1 MRINTLFLILVA
13 LCFNLAQEVVNYNL
27 DLIHNIT
34 YENSN
39 NNYGVSDV
47 WDYTDETGIEYA
59 IVGYMNGTSIMNVS
73 EDEPFE
79 VANIIGPSTGDYYF
93 HRDYKTFE
101 NYSNNGISIPIVGEI
116 AAGHP
121 LLAEENNTGT
131 LVIPEKYETKNK
143 IFALKISGDSMIE
156 AGIFDKDLVVIE
168 KTINY
173 KNNDIVAAM
182 INNEA
187 TVKFYKKINNTPY
200 LIPGNIKY
208 KKVKIT
214 NQHTI
219 IGKVVCL
226 FRDI

>member
-1 MRINTLFLILVA
+1 MDNRDKILQFIKSEIIIRGIPPSIREICKEVGLKSTSSVQYHLKKLEEDGLIIR
-13 LCFNLAQEVVNYNL
+13 
-27 DLIHNIT
+27 DK
-34 YENSN
+34 SK
-39 NNYGVSDV
+39 SR
-47 WDYTDETGIEYA
+47 
-59 IVGYMNGTSIMNVS
+59 SI
-73 EDEPFE
+73 
-79 VANIIGPSTGDYYF
+79 A
-93 HRDYKTFE
+93 FE

>member
-1 MRINTLFLILVA
+1 MDNRDKILQFIKSEIIIRGIPPTIREICKEVGLKSTSSVQYHLKKLEEDGLIIR
-13 LCFNLAQEVVNYNL
+13 
-27 DLIHNIT
+27 DK
-34 YENSN
+34 SK
-39 NNYGVSDV
+39 SR
-47 WDYTDETGIEYA
+47 
-59 IVGYMNGTSIMNVS
+59 SI
-73 EDEPFE
+73 
-79 VANIIGPSTGDYYF
+79 A
-93 HRDYKTFE
+93 FE
-101 NYSNNGISIPIVGEI
+101 NYSNNSIPIPIVGEI

>member
-1 MRINTLFLILVA
+1 MDNRDKILQFIKSEIIIRGIPPTIREICKEVGLKSTSSVQYHLKKLEEDGLIIR
-13 LCFNLAQEVVNYNL
+13 
-27 DLIHNIT
+27 DK
-34 YENSN
+34 SK
-39 NNYGVSDV
+39 SR
-47 WDYTDETGIEYA
+47 
-59 IVGYMNGTSIMNVS
+59 SI
-73 EDEPFE
+73 
-79 VANIIGPSTGDYYF
+79 A
-93 HRDYKTFE
+93 FE

>member
-1 MRINTLFLILVA
+1 MIPWKVLHYLRLYHLKKLEEDGLIIR
-13 LCFNLAQEVVNYNL
+13 
-27 DLIHNIT
+27 DK
-34 YENSN
+34 SK
-39 NNYGVSDV
+39 SR
-47 WDYTDETGIEYA
+47 
-59 IVGYMNGTSIMNVS
+59 SI
-73 EDEPFE
+73 
-79 VANIIGPSTGDYYF
+79 A
-93 HRDYKTFE
+93 FE
-101 NYSNNGISIPIVGEI
+101 NYSNNSIPIPIVGEI

-121 LLAEENNTGT
+121 LLAEEYNTGT
-131 LVIPEKYETKNK
+131 LVIPKKYETKNE
-143 IFALKISGDSMIE
+143 IFALKISGDSMVE

-168 KTINY
+168 KTLNY

-200 LIPGNIKY
+200 LIPGNINY